1 MMKNNQCLADISLS
15 DEAIDWI
22 VYLSSGKATE
32 QDYQKFSTWRQ
43 QSAEHEMAAIEAETL
58 WFGIGSA
65 GKSMTQSAKKRH
77 VTRRAL
83 LGVSVAF
90 IGGAA
95 LYKTGFIGPH
105 LYADYATATGEQRL
119 IKLEDGSTVTL
130 NANSAL
136 SVNITEQERRL
147 TLHQGQA
154 MFSVAKEQIR
164 PFIVQAQNG
173 QTRAL
178 GTIFDINIS
187 SDHVSVTVIEGTVGV
202 VANVKK
208 HSDHDDMM
216 VVQAHSRIHYQEDG
230 VVSPPTHI
238 DVEMETAWRRGKLI
252 FNAKPLGEV
261 ITELARYRTGQIILT
276 SEKLYALQ
284 ITGIF
289 DLTHPEEV
297 LQAIETTLPVSVIRM
312 PYVTIIRPNAS
323 FLKI

>member
-77 VTRRAL
+77 VTRRTL

-95 LYKTGFIGPH
+95 LYKT
-105 LYADYATATGEQRL
+105 DYATATGEQRL

-136 SVNITEQERRL
+136 SVKITERERRL

-187 SDHVSVTVIEGTVGV
+187 SDHVSVTVIEGTVGI

-208 HSDHDDMM
+208 HFDHDDMM
-216 VVQAHSRIHYQEDG
+216 VVPAHSRIHYQEDG
-230 VVSPPTHI
+230 VISPPTHI

-261 ITELARYRTGQIILT
+261 ITELARYRAGKIILT